1 MFLLFVASLYCRS
14 AQHRFFECCQ
24 TNIVFAL
31 FSLLDLPRENQYR
44 YSGVVMCV
52 FLSIIDCEQKY
63 NERGQQGQSNRFHRV
78 EVTGKNYGD
87 QY

>member
-1 MFLLFVASLYCRS
+1 
-14 AQHRFFECCQ
+14 
-24 TNIVFAL
+24 
-31 FSLLDLPRENQYR
+31 
-44 YSGVVMCV
+44 MCV

>member
-1 MFLLFVASLYCRS
+1 
-14 AQHRFFECCQ
+14 
-24 TNIVFAL
+24 
-31 FSLLDLPRENQYR
+31 
-44 YSGVVMCV
+44 MCV

-63 NERGQQGQSNRFHRV
+63 NERGQQGQSNRFYRV